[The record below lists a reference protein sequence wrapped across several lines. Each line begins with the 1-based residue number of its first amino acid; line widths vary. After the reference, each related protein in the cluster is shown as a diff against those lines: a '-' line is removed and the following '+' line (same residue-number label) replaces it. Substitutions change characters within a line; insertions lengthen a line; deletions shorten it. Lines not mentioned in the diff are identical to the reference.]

1 MKIETKRLQ
10 ITELRLNMAEDISR
24 NSLDEDT
31 RRFTPDEVFA
41 TPEEASE
48 TIAFLLICRMSGNG
62 PQVLAVQLQDG
73 TNIGYVQAVPL
84 EDTDQWEIGYHI
96 GEAYR
101 SQGYAAEAVQA
112 VPLEDTDQWEI
123 GYHIGEAY
131 RSQGYA
137 AEAVQAFLPEILPA
151 LGISEIAGICL
162 SDNLASRKVL
172 ERCGFVLE
180 KEGPGP
186 YQGSVQPICR
196 YLYHA

>member
-112 VPLEDTDQWEI
+112 
-123 GYHIGEAY
+123 
-131 RSQGYA
+131 
-137 AEAVQAFLPEILPA
+137 FLPEILPA

>member
-10 ITELRLNMAEDISR
+10 ITELRLSMAEDISR

-31 RRFTPDEVFA
+31 RRFTPDEVFE
-41 TPEEASE
+41 TPEAASE
-48 TIAFLLICRMSGNG
+48 TITFLMICRMSGNG

-101 SQGYAAEAVQA
+101 SQGYA
-112 VPLEDTDQWEI
+112 T
-123 GYHIGEAY
+123 
-131 RSQGYA
+131 
-137 AEAVQAFLPEILPA
+137 EAVQAFLSEFLSA
-151 LGISEIAGICL
+151 LHLSEIAGICL
-162 SDNLASRKVL
+162 ADNHASRKVL
-172 ERCGFVLE
+172 ERCGFALQ